1 MVKKNGNTYQYWM
14 LRIPVANSKSA
25 LPTSSASMS
34 RSRAWAGLCTA
45 GHSNSFGITD
55 HSFASRI
62 GNAARP
68 SVTWAPWVNAY
79 SQLGWVG

>member
-1 MVKKNGNTYQYWM
+1 
-14 LRIPVANSKSA
+14 
-25 LPTSSASMS
+25 MS
-34 RSRAWAGLCTA
+34 RSSAWAGLRTG

-68 SVTWAPWVNAY
+68 SVTCSPWVSAY
-79 SQLGWVG
+79 SQLG